1 MVCFCACAGE
11 RGGGGGGGGGGGK
24 GLCVENKTGIT
35 LHLILCPIV
44 LLNRQAVIGGS
55 FLGYGV
61 R

>member
-11 RGGGGGGGGGGGK
+11 EGGGGK

-44 LLNRQAVIGGS
+44 LSTRQAVIGGS
-55 FLGYGV
+55 LLGH
-61 R
+61 